1 MFLGITGLEIIFVG
15 ILLIAV
21 FLAAAI
27 GISLHLF
34 SKNKYIGIFIV
45 TLIITSIYGVLVEA
59 LLVISILAL
68 IGGVITGLMALTRF
82 LLTSSRQ
89 LIDSYKR
96 HQKENQI
103 KRQRRKFISS
113 DAKQWLAAQHIP
125 VMDTEKVH
133 SYMYTM
139 VKRGNRL
146 YPTQA
151 LNKEMNLF
159 ISSELQ
165 IKEELGELNLQIHRL
180 EILRCQI
187 ATQLKTYF
195 ELDEENKCLIKPNR

>member
-21 FLAAAI
+21 FWVAI
-27 GISLHLF
+27 VGISLHLF
-34 SKNKYIGIFIV
+34 SKNKYICLFV
-45 TLIITSIYGVLVEA
+45 LTLIITSIHGVLVEA
-59 LLVISILAL
+59 LLVMTIIAL
-68 IGGVITGLMALTRF
+68 IGGVIAGLMALTRF
-82 LLTSSRQ
+82 LFTSSSQ

-96 HQKENQI
+96 HQQENQI

-125 VMDTEKVH
+125 VMDTEKVN
-133 SYMYTM
+133 SYMYAM
-139 VKRGNRL
+139 VKHGNRL

-165 IKEELGELNLQIHRL
+165 IKEDLGELDLQIHRL

-187 ATQLKTYF
+187 AAQLKTYF
-195 ELDEENKCLIKPNR
+195 ELDEKNKCLIKPNR